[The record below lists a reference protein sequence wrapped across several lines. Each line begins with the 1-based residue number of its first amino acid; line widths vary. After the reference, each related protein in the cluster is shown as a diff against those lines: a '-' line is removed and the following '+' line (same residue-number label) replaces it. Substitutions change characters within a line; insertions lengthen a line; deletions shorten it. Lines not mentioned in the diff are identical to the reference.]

1 MECGLEKKTVFLN
14 GYLVTVLILVRNRKL
29 VPRQEHSSTGTI
41 PHQEHSSTGTIP
53 HQEHSSRG
61 TVPTPGTTFFF

>member
-29 VPRQEHSSTGTI
+29 VPRQEHSSTGTFLHRNI
-41 PHQEHSSTGTIP
+41 PPQEQFLIRNIP
-53 HQEHSSRG
+53 PQEQSR
-61 TVPTPGTTFFF
+61 PLERLFFF